1 MNKPKIKHE
10 FNQYGMENISYKN
23 KFGVYKLS
31 DSNSCYVKV
40 YCDKEDLQEV
50 ESKILRH
57 VDYVDHTSTIIDGV
71 DQCYVVEGEEEAYH
85 NSWTEALLASLD
97 PEQNLESLH
106 MSKVYDITLSSRA
119 NDSVKD
125 SNTDRTG
132 FKCATLGGIIKEL
145 AYKPYIHKLDDKL
158 TAQEKSDLY
167 KLSLLIQKKLGKE
180 EETREVAL

>member
-1 MNKPKIKHE
+1 MNKPKIKHTL
-10 FNQYGMENISYKN
+10 NQYGMENISYAN

-57 VDYVDHTSTIIDGV
+57 VDYVSHTSTIIDGT
-71 DQCYVVEGEEEAYH
+71 DQCYVVEGDEEDYH

-119 NDSVKD
+119 DDVVNGAS
-125 SNTDRTG
+125 TDRTW
-132 FKCATLGGIIKEL
+132 FKCTTLEDIIKEL

-158 TAQEKSDLY
+158 TEQEKSDLY

-180 EETREVAL
+180 EETREVVL